1 MPTVTIQ
8 IDLPEFTDEEIR
20 DAVLRQITDKVL
32 GSYIDDDPELIEGRR
47 GDDPDDFRPS
57 RKRVDGG
64 FIKRLR
70 EEARELVTK
79 EVKRVVESRVTSVVD
94 EVLAGTFQPVTKWGD
109 LDGGPTTLR
118 AMIGKFGTDY
128 LNAPVDGKGDHT
140 SYEARNSKTTRL
152 HFLINQMIPQVYTA
166 EIKGFVQEQANEVKR
181 AISGRVS
188 GEITETVQRILGLPV
203 TLPTTGA
210 LQANVSTIP
219 NPPKS

>member
-8 IDLPEFTDEEIR
+8 IDVPEFTDEEIR
-20 DAVLRQITDKVL
+20 DAVLTRIVDEVI

-70 EEARELVTK
+70 EEARELVTQ
-79 EVKRVVESRVTSVVD
+79 EVKRVVESRVTGVVD
-94 EVLAGTFQPVTKWGD
+94 EVLAGEFQPVTKWGD
-109 LDGGPTTLR
+109 KDGGPTTLR

-128 LNAPVDGKGDHT
+128 LNATVDGKGDST
-140 SYEARNSKTTRL
+140 SYDARNSKTTRL
-152 HFLINQMIPQVYTA
+152 HWLIAQMIPQVYNA
-166 EIKGFVQEQANEVKR
+166 DIKGFVQQQADEVKR
-181 AISGRVS
+181 AFSGRVS

-203 TLPTTGA
+203 TLPSTGA